1 MKIIAMAVHLKE
13 INTDVG
19 VAATDGSMAS
29 RQAIDKN
36 LLRTVARRAKKKGII
51 YERRETWLII
61 SVLQFRLTKR
71 ALKTVKN

>member
-19 VAATDGSMAS
+19 VAATDGGMAC
-29 RQAIDKN
+29 RQAIDEN
-36 LLRTVARRAKKKGII
+36 LLRTVARRASKKEII

-61 SVLQFRLTKR
+61 SVL
-71 ALKTVKN
+71 